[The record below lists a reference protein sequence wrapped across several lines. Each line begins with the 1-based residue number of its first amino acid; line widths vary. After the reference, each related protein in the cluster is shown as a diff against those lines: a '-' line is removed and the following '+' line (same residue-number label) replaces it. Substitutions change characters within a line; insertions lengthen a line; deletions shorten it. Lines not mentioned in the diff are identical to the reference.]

1 MFLLTY
7 RVCSLLTFFVKLCV
21 LRGLTAAIEFAFTS
35 DSDILH
41 AHHDGLLP
49 VDSACTFEDFLTR
62 WSNSWLVF
70 ETGCGSASHHTPDKA
85 NLRYSKLY
93 SIVFTS
99 GSHYVEIT
107 SSLSLG
113 TSNLQR
119 LAAGIWTAFPPVTAI
134 PYNVLHPR
142 CLRMWNSLPA
152 DDAKPRNIE
161 KTPRKSDRGYFND
174 LGISNDWETRAMHQV
189 TEE

>member
-21 LRGLTAAIEFAFTS
+21 LRGLTAAIELAFTS

-49 VDSACTFEDFLTR
+49 VDSACTFEDFLTQ
-62 WSNSWLVF
+62 WSNGWLVF
-70 ETGCGSASHHTPDKA
+70 ETGHGSHHTSDKA
-85 NLRYSKLY
+85 NLPYNKLD

-99 GSHYVEIT
+99 GSHHVEIK
-107 SSLSLG
+107 SDLG
-113 TSNLQR
+113 ASQEANLQR

-134 PYNVLHPR
+134 PYNVLHPQ

-152 DDAKPRNIE
+152 DDVKPRNIE
-161 KTPRKSDRGYFND
+161 KTPRKSDRGAFKD
-174 LGISNDWETRAMHQV
+174 LTRFVQWEVRAKNLV
-189 TEE
+189 IEE

>member
-21 LRGLTAAIEFAFTS
+21 LRGLTAAIELAFTS

-49 VDSACTFEDFLTR
+49 VDSACTFEDFLTQ
-62 WSNSWLVF
+62 WSNGWLVF
-70 ETGCGSASHHTPDKA
+70 ETGHGSHHTSDKA
-85 NLRYSKLY
+85 NLPYNKLD

-99 GSHYVEIT
+99 GSHHVEIK
-107 SSLSLG
+107 SDLG
-113 TSNLQR
+113 ASQEANLQR
-119 LAAGIWTAFPPVTAI
+119 LAAGIWTAFPPATDI
-134 PYNVLHPR
+134 PYNALHPR

-152 DDAKPRNIE
+152 DDTKPRNIE
-161 KTPRKSDRGYFND
+161 KTPRKSDRGYFKD
-174 LGISNDWETRAMHQV
+174 LSISSDWETRAMHQV